1 MKCKN
6 PHCQNHK
13 FCAIVEPDSNSIVG
27 LKCLNCGARYLLSE
41 VEIKDKLDFNRKG
54 GWNSAVWGLRM
65 LGD

>member
-27 LKCLNCGARYLLSE
+27 LKCLNCGVRYLLSE
-41 VEIKDKLDFNRKG
+41 VEIKDKLDFNRKDE
-54 GWNSAVWGLRM
+54 M
-65 LGD
+65 